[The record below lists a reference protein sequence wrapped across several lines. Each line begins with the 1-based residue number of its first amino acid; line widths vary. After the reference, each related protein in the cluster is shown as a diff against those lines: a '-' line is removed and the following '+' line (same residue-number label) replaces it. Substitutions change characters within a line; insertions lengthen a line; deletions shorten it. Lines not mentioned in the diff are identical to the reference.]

1 MLTDSVSTEARFL
14 VQTQQSFCCNLTWW
28 EKSLGSSLA
37 SSSQGINPIHEGKSF
52 SGSKPLHSLKV
63 QSEGVGVLLL
73 RFWDPSCRDSGRPRF
88 VDSAIGVV

>member
-1 MLTDSVSTEARFL
+1 MQGRVSGWVDVGEGVRVGKARPGPA
-14 VQTQQSFCCNLTWW
+14 
-28 EKSLGSSLA
+28 KG
-37 SSSQGINPIHEGKSF
+37 GGGEGKSF